1 MTLHLTSIDAPRAP
15 DGLAEFEGVVTASGD
30 PAALMMINR
39 SFMRELLAYVRRL
52 ESEVRRDGGF
62 W

>member
-15 DGLAEFEGVVTASGD
+15 DGLSEFEGVVMAGGD

-39 SFMRELLAYVRRL
+39 SFMRELLEYMRRL
-52 ESEVRRDGGF
+52 EREVRRDGSF

>member
-15 DGLAEFEGVVTASGD
+15 DGLAEFEGVVMASEIPRVDDDRAQFYARVAGI
-30 PAALMMINR
+30 L
-39 SFMRELLAYVRRL
+39 RRL
-52 ESEVRRDGGF
+52 ESEARRDGGF